1 MINLLYLTN
10 LNSVFSRFPKIKVAT
25 TLGFMVAILSAALSA
40 LPDVIT
46 KPIVDPQ
53 TNGVAPI
60 EPLLVVFIMY
70 LMTGI
75 FFTPLTKLQKSN
87 VKIKKSSW
95 IVIMVYGVA
104 LASSTIAFS
113 FGLQETSATNASILT
128 NSETV
133 FTILI
138 GMLICKECLSKKELL
153 PLALIVVGAIFLPVG
168 SDIYN
173 QKFEFS
179 QFVFGD
185 ILILISGFIYCLC
198 TFIAKRASTI
208 KTTSVVQIMSF
219 SGAGFVFILMLIF
232 QTDFTID
239 HSAFSLLSFVGIAG
253 IGGSVLFFVMAVRL
267 IGAVRTILIFSS
279 TTVFGVLYSGIYL
292 LEPISLFHVSS
303 VALVVSG
310 LHQLRFR
317 LAA

>member
-1 MINLLYLTN
+1 MINSTYFTRHN
-10 LNSVFSRFPKIKVAT
+10 PIFKFPKIKIAT
-25 TLGFMVAILSAALSA
+25 TLGFVVAILSAALSA
-40 LPDVIT
+40 LPDVLT
-46 KPIVDPQ
+46 KPMVDPA
-53 TNGVAPI
+53 TDGVVPTD
-60 EPLLVVFIMY
+60 PLVVVLIMY

-87 VKIKKSSW
+87 VTIKKPSLLVL
-95 IVIMVYGVA
+95 IIYGVA
-104 LASSTIAFS
+104 LASSTLVFS

-138 GMLICKECLSKKELL
+138 GILICKECLTKKEIM
-153 PLALIVVGAIFLPVG
+153 PFALISVGAIFLPIG

-173 QKFEFS
+173 QKFAFS
-179 QFVFGD
+179 EFVFGD

-219 SGAGFVFILMLIF
+219 SGAAFIFIIMMIF
-232 QTDFTID
+232 QVDFAIEL
-239 HSAFSLLSFVGIAG
+239 SNFSLLSFVGIAG

-279 TTVFGVLYSGIYL
+279 TTIFGILYSGLYL
-292 LEPISLFHVSS
+292 LEPINLFHVSS
-303 VALVVSG
+303 VALVVWG
-310 LHQLRFR
+310 LHQLRYR

>member
-1 MINLLYLTN
+1 
-10 LNSVFSRFPKIKVAT
+10 
-25 TLGFMVAILSAALSA
+25 
-40 LPDVIT
+40 
-46 KPIVDPQ
+46 
-53 TNGVAPI
+53 
-60 EPLLVVFIMY
+60 
-70 LMTGI
+70 
-75 FFTPLTKLQKSN
+75 
-87 VKIKKSSW
+87 
-95 IVIMVYGVA
+95 
-104 LASSTIAFS
+104 LASSTLVFS

-138 GMLICKECLSKKELL
+138 GILICKECLTKKEIM
-153 PLALIVVGAIFLPVG
+153 PFALISVGAIFLPIG

-173 QKFEFS
+173 QKFAFS
-179 QFVFGD
+179 EFVFGD

-219 SGAGFVFILMLIF
+219 SGAAFIFIIMMIF
-232 QTDFTID
+232 QVDFAIEL
-239 HSAFSLLSFVGIAG
+239 SNFSLLSFVGIAG

-279 TTVFGVLYSGIYL
+279 TTIFGILYSGLYL
-292 LEPISLFHVSS
+292 LEPINLFHVSS
-303 VALVVSG
+303 VALVVWG
-310 LHQLRFR
+310 LHQLRYR

>member
-1 MINLLYLTN
+1 MINSTYFTRH
-10 LNSVFSRFPKIKVAT
+10 SPIFKFPKIKIAT
-25 TLGFMVAILSAALSA
+25 TLGFVVAILSAALSA
-40 LPDVIT
+40 LPDVLT
-46 KPIVDPQ
+46 KPMVDPA
-53 TNGVAPI
+53 TDGVVPTD
-60 EPLLVVFIMY
+60 PLVVVLIMY

-87 VKIKKSSW
+87 VTIKKPSLLVL
-95 IVIMVYGVA
+95 IIYGVA
-104 LASSTIAFS
+104 LASSTLVFS

-138 GMLICKECLSKKELL
+138 GILICKECLTKKEIM
-153 PLALIVVGAIFLPVG
+153 PFTLISVGAIFLPIG

-173 QKFEFS
+173 QKFAFS
-179 QFVFGD
+179 EFVFGD

-219 SGAGFVFILMLIF
+219 SGAAFIFIIMMIF
-232 QTDFTID
+232 QVDFAIEL
-239 HSAFSLLSFVGIAG
+239 SNFSLLSFVGIAG

-279 TTVFGVLYSGIYL
+279 TTIFGILYSGLYL
-292 LEPISLFHVSS
+292 LEPINLFHVSS
-303 VALVVSG
+303 VALVVWG
-310 LHQLRFR
+310 LHQLRYR

>member
-1 MINLLYLTN
+1 MANSIYFTKIN
-10 LNSVFSRFPKIKVAT
+10 SIFSKFPKIKVAT
-25 TLGFMVAILSAALSA
+25 TLGFAVAILSAALSA

-46 KPIVDPQ
+46 KPIVDPG
-53 TNGVAPI
+53 TNGIVPT
-60 EPLLVVFIMY
+60 EPLLVVLIMY

-75 FFTPLTKLQKSN
+75 FFTPLTKLQKSSA
-87 VKIKKSSW
+87 KIKKSSLT
-95 IVIMVYGVA
+95 ILIIYGMA
-104 LASSTIAFS
+104 LASSTLVFS
-113 FGLQETSATNASILT
+113 FGLQETSATNAAILT

-133 FTILI
+133 FTVLI
-138 GMLICKECLSKKELL
+138 GMVICKECLAKKELI
-153 PLALIVVGAIFLPVG
+153 PLTLIVVGAIFLPIG
-168 SDIYN
+168 SDMYE
-173 QKFEFS
+173 QRFAFS
-179 QFVFGD
+179 EFVFGD

-219 SGAGFVFILMLIF
+219 SGAAFIFILMLVF

-239 HSAFSLLSFVGIAG
+239 QSTFSLLSFVGIAG

-279 TTVFGVLYSGIYL
+279 TTIFGVLYSGIYL

-303 VALVVSG
+303 VALVIFG
-310 LHQLRFR
+310 LHQLRYR

>member
-1 MINLLYLTN
+1 MVNLLYLTN
-10 LNSVFSRFPKIKVAT
+10 LSSVFSRFPKIKVAT
-25 TLGFMVAILSAALSA
+25 TLGFTVAILSAALSA

-46 KPIVDPQ
+46 KPIIDPG
-53 TNGVAPI
+53 TDGIVPT
-60 EPLLVVFIMY
+60 EPLLVVLIMY

-75 FFTPLTKLQKSN
+75 FFTPLAKLQKPR
-87 VKIKKSSW
+87 VKIKRSSW
-95 IVIMVYGVA
+95 GILIIYGVA
-104 LASSTIAFS
+104 SASSTLVFS

-133 FTILI
+133 FTVLI
-138 GMLICKECLSKKELL
+138 GMLLCKECLAKKELL
-153 PLALIVVGAIFLPVG
+153 PLTLIVVGAIFLPIG

-173 QKFEFS
+173 QKFAFS
-179 QFVFGD
+179 EFVFGD

-198 TFIAKRASTI
+198 TFIAKRASVI

-219 SGAGFVFILMLIF
+219 SGAAFIFILMLVF
-232 QTDFTID
+232 QTDFAID
-239 HSAFSLLSFVGIAG
+239 QSDFSLLSFVGIAG
-253 IGGSVLFFVMAVRL
+253 IGGSVLFFVMAVRM

-303 VALVVSG
+303 VALVVLG
-310 LHQLRFR
+310 LHQLRYR